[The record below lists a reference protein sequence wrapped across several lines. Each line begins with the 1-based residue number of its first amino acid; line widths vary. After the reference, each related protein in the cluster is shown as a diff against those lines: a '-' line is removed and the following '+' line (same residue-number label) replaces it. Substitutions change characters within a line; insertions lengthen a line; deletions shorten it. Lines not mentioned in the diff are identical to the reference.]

1 MNFLGEKKA
10 SYIKPFLTIEN
21 KIKRLQFI
29 LNQID
34 RSDPL
39 VPRFWDQY
47 NVIHSDEKW
56 FYLQDLKKKR
66 LNFPGEDE
74 FPPDKVT
81 SKRHRTQVMITVIV
95 SRPSLN
101 NPDYDGT
108 IMIQPHGS
116 IIPCRRNSA
125 NRPAGTLEFKSHTVD
140 STYFFDQQVGTD
152 GIINGIINKL
162 SPEDHIYIQIDNAP
176 PH

>member
-56 FYLQDLKKKR
+56 FYLQDLKKK
-66 LNFPGEDE
+66 D
-74 FPPDKVT
+74 
-81 SKRHRTQVMITVIV
+81 
-95 SRPSLN
+95 
-101 NPDYDGT
+101 
-108 IMIQPHGS
+108 
-116 IIPCRRNSA
+116 
-125 NRPAGTLEFKSHTVD
+125 
-140 STYFFDQQVGTD
+140 
-152 GIINGIINKL
+152 
-162 SPEDHIYIQIDNAP
+162 
-176 PH
+176 